1 MSFPRYPKYK
11 DSGVAWLGEV
21 PVHWEVKSIKR
32 LAATLEQGWSP
43 QCEGFPAQSDDEWG
57 VLKVGCVN
65 GGVFRPEENK
75 ALPPELEP
83 IPTLSLAAG
92 DLLVSRANT
101 RELVGG
107 AAIVL
112 QAYPRLMLCDKL
124 YRIRLHPDAC
134 VPKYLASY
142 LGTAQIRSQIEL
154 AATGA
159 SSSMLNIGQSTIL
172 ELEAPVPPLSE
183 QTAITTFLDRE
194 TAKIDA
200 LVAEQEKLIALL
212 QEKRQ
217 AVISHAVTKGLDP
230 NVPMKDSGVE
240 WLGEVPRHWEVLPL
254 KRISPQQTVGIVVN
268 PSEYVSDEGLPFIY
282 GGNVTEGRIDHISSR
297 RISPEDSLRNEK
309 TRLKAG
315 DLITVRVG
323 APGITAVVPPEC
335 EGGNCASVMLVRQG
349 KFNSDWLCFVMNSRV
364 VRFQVETVQYGAAQE
379 QFNINHAVEFVIP
392 QPPRAEQD
400 ALASF
405 LTSETTRLGNLEVE
419 ARTAITL
426 LQERRTALISAAVT
440 GQIDVR
446 RLAGS
451 VNAPDSIAVSA
462 CPVSA

>member
-1 MSFPRYPKYK
+1 MSFPRYPEYK

-21 PVHWEVKSIKR
+21 PSHWTICGTGHR
-32 LAATLEQGWSP
+32 LQSP
-43 QCEGFPAQSDDEWG
+43 PCYG
-57 VLKVGCVN
+57 VLVPDFDPDGVPMLKIMDLANGTPDRSALATISERLSDEFQRTIVRRGDVVLSVVGTIGTALVI
-65 GGVFRPEENK
+65 PE
-75 ALPPELEP
+75 ALDG
-83 IPTLSLAAG
+83 INLSRALARLLPNV
-92 DLLVSRANT
+92 DLLPQWLVWVFSSDNFTRFVDLVCVGSAQRVLNMDDLRSFRA
-101 RELVGG
+101 
-107 AAIVL
+107 
-112 QAYPRLMLCDKL
+112 PF
-124 YRIRLHPDAC
+124 P
-134 VPKYLASY
+134 P
-142 LGTAQIRSQIEL
+142 IE
-154 AATGA
+154 
-159 SSSMLNIGQSTIL
+159 
-172 ELEAPVPPLSE
+172 E
-183 QTAITTFLDRE
+183 QTAIATFLDRE

-240 WLGEVPRHWEVLPL
+240 WLGEVPAHWEVLPL

-268 PSEYVSDEGLPFIY
+268 PSEYLSDEGLPFIY

-297 RISPEDSLRNEK
+297 RISPEDSQRNEK

-349 KFNSDWLCFVMNSRV
+349 EFNSDWLCFVMNSRV
-364 VRFQVETVQYGAAQE
+364 VRYQVEIVQYGAAQQ

-405 LTSETTRLGNLEVE
+405 LTSETTRLGNLEAE
-419 ARTAITL
+419 ARTAIAL

-446 RLAGS
+446 GLAGS
-451 VNAPDSIAVSA
+451 ANAPDSVAASA
-462 CPVSA
+462 YPASA